1 MRIDSVNL
9 KTLSIAEDINIA
21 RDDLFP
27 LFLGGNKARKMVN
40 IMGDIDKNHCN
51 AVVTTGGIQSNHCRV
66 VALAC
71 TLNQWKCKLVL
82 HGSKEQFYSEKGNA
96 LLIRMANVQLEFV
109 PGDHIGP
116 AMDQAMEEFV
126 MQGYKPYY
134 LYGGGHNKAG
144 TLAYVEAMHELKKAL
159 PADKMIDHIFLA
171 SGTGSTQA
179 GLLAGCKEVGW
190 KDTRV
195 HGISIARE
203 QKRGSEA
210 ILESL
215 EFLGIQRDTF
225 QAHIDFSDDFLFG
238 GYGKSTRQLQE
249 FVLQI
254 ARDTEILLDKTYSGK
269 AFFGMVETI
278 KKQRL
283 RGNILFW
290 HTGGIFNLMA

>member
-1 MRIDSVNL
+1 MRIDEVSIEAFSPG
-9 KTLSIAEDINIA
+9 TLISLV

-40 IMGDIDKNHCN
+40 IIGDIDKNHCN

-82 HGSKEQFYSEKGNA
+82 HGSKEQFFSERGNA
-96 LLIRMANVQLEFV
+96 LLMRMADVQLEFV
-109 PGDHIGP
+109 DGSHIGSS
-116 AMDQAMEEFV
+116 MDLAMEEFIQ
-126 MQGYKPYY
+126 QGYRPYY

-144 TLAYVEAMHELKKAL
+144 TIAYVEAVHELKKAL
-159 PADKMIDHIFLA
+159 PANTGIDHIFLA

-179 GLLAGCKEVGW
+179 GILAGCRQVGW
-190 KDTRV
+190 HQTRV
-195 HGISIARE
+195 HGISVARE
-203 QKRGSEA
+203 KKRGTEA

-215 EFLGIQRDTF
+215 EFLGANRDEYMS
-225 QAHIDFSDDFLFG
+225 HIDFSDGFLFG
-238 GYGKSTRQLQE
+238 GYGKSTQELQE

-254 ARDTEILLDKTYSGK
+254 ATDTGILLDTTYTGK
-269 AFFGMVETI
+269 AFYGMIETI
-278 KKQRL
+278 KKQKL
-283 RGNILFW
+283 TGKILFW

>member
-9 KTLSIAEDINIA
+9 NAFAIREDITIA

-40 IMGDIDKNHCN
+40 IIADIERNHCD

-71 TLNQWKCKLVL
+71 SLNQWKCKLIL
-82 HGSKEQFYSEKGNA
+82 HGSKKQFFSEKGNA
-96 LLIRMANVQLEFV
+96 LLMRMADVQLEFV
-109 PGDHIGP
+109 PGNQIGP
-116 AMDQAMEEFV
+116 AMDQAMEEFRSE
-126 MQGYKPYY
+126 GYKPYY

-144 TLAYVEAMHELKKAL
+144 TLAYVDAMYELKKAL
-159 PADKMIDHIFLA
+159 PAETGIDHIFLA

-179 GLLAGCKEVGW
+179 GILAGCRKMGW
-190 KDTRV
+190 NYTRV
-195 HGISIARE
+195 YGISVARA

-215 EFLGIQRDTF
+215 DFLGADTSTF
-225 QAHIDFSDDFLFG
+225 QNDIIFSDDFLFG
-238 GYGKSTRQLQE
+238 GYGKYSRELQE
-249 FVLQI
+249 FVSQI
-254 ARDTEILLDKTYSGK
+254 ARDTGILLDTTYSGK

-278 KKQRL
+278 KNQNL
-283 RGNILFW
+283 TGNILFW